1 MSCQI
6 CGRNNC
12 ARSFHSIEEQDL
24 FDLYNK
30 TDEIKEKLK
39 RVIEKGVDKIKG
51 EWINDEYYVKLSDVN
66 DVIENSD

>member
-12 ARSFHSIEEQDL
+12 TRSFHSIEEQDL